1 MKKDKNMKLAGY
13 ILSEA
18 IKRFD
23 KYLEKNGL
31 TIEAELERLEKN
43 GQIIGT
49 TSIKPLS
56 HQTISINSR

>member
-1 MKKDKNMKLAGY
+1 MKKYKNMKLAGY

-23 KYLEKNGL
+23 KYLENNGL

-43 GQIIGT
+43 GQILGT

-56 HQTISINSR
+56 HQMTSIISR